1 MTAES
6 NLKNAAEAL
15 SESEEI
21 SVLTAGISMRPMLRE
36 HKDIAVIRRTSGR
49 LKRNDVPLYSRPGSE
64 KFILHRILKVTPN
77 GYVIR
82 GDNLFKKE
90 YDIKD
95 ENIVGVLRAFYRGGR
110 YIDCEKSR
118 GYKLY
123 VFLNRASYPARY
135 FWRGLIRPTLGKIKR
150 RIIRK
155 NY

>member
-36 HKDIAVIRRTSGR
+36 HKDIAVIRRKSGR

-90 YDIKD
+90 YDQGRKYRRG
-95 ENIVGVLRAFYRGGR
+95 VKGVLPRRKVYR
-110 YIDCEKSR
+110 
-118 GYKLY
+118 L
-123 VFLNRASYPARY
+123 
-135 FWRGLIRPTLGKIKR
+135 
-150 RIIRK
+150 RK
-155 NY
+155 KPRL

>member
-36 HKDIAVIRRTSGR
+36 HKDIAVIRRKSGR

-95 ENIVGVLRAFYRGGR
+95 ENIVGVLRAF
-110 YIDCEKSR
+110 
-118 GYKLY
+118 
-123 VFLNRASYPARY
+123 
-135 FWRGLIRPTLGKIKR
+135 
-150 RIIRK
+150 
-155 NY
+155 

>member
-21 SVLTAGISMRPMLRE
+21 SVLTAGISMRPMR
-36 HKDIAVIRRTSGR
+36 KSGR

-150 RIIRK
+150 LIIRK

>member
-36 HKDIAVIRRTSGR
+36 HKDIAVIKRKNGR
-49 LKRNDVPLYSRPGSE
+49 LKKNDVPLYSRAGSQ

-118 GYKLY
+118 SYKLY
-123 VFLNRASYPARY
+123 VFFNRASYPLRY

-150 RIIRK
+150 FVIIK
-155 NY
+155 NH

>member
-36 HKDIAVIRRTSGR
+36 HKDIAVIRRKSGR

-82 GDNLFKKE
+82 GDNLYKKE

-123 VFLNRASYPARY
+123 VFLNRTSYPARY
-135 FWRGLIRPTLGKIKR
+135 FWRGLLRPTLGKIKR
-150 RIIRK
+150 LIIRK
-155 NY
+155 NH